1 MAVDPVCGMKVEP
14 QQAAAKEE
22 HGGQTYY
29 FCSEACHK
37 SFVAEPQ
44 KYSGGSKP
52 ATRSCCG

>member
-1 MAVDPVCGMKVEP
+1 MKVEP